1 MTHRPIVCYV
11 FDMETAEYLR
21 QIVTALAQDIGAR
34 SYRDIDKLKNAAAYI
49 SSEFTSFGYKVVQ
62 QPFFFFGNVYHNL
75 ITERAGS
82 SSKEILVVG
91 AHYDTVRTTP
101 GADDN
106 ASGVA
111 GLLGLARA
119 LTEAKPAVTVRFVA
133 FCLEEPPVCRTPSM
147 GSYQYAGRLKADREN
162 IVGMISLEMI
172 GYFCDKEGCQRYPFP
187 FMNAVYPKAGN
198 YISLVGNMRSRSF
211 TRSISD
217 SLRKATDLPVLTLNA
232 PPIMIG
238 IDFSDHWSFG
248 KFGYKALMV
257 TDTAFYRNP
266 HYHAPD
272 DLPETLDYER
282 MAKVVDGLTVAV
294 REWGRK

>member
-1 MTHRPIVCYV
+1 MGT
-11 FDMETAEYLR
+11 EEYLR
-21 QIVTALAQDIGAR
+21 RVVTALARDIGVR
-34 SYRDIDKLKNAAAYI
+34 SYRNIDSLKKAAAYI
-49 SSEFTSFGYKVVQ
+49 SSELSSFGYEVER

-75 ITERAGS
+75 VAELAGS
-82 SSKEILVVG
+82 SSPKTILVVG
-91 AHYDTVRTTP
+91 AHYDTVGTTP

-119 LTEAKPAVTVRFVA
+119 LAGKRLAATVRFAA
-133 FCLEEPPVCRTPSM
+133 FCLEEPPACRTQSM

-162 IVGMISLEMI
+162 VAGMICLEMI
-172 GYFCDKEGCQRYPFP
+172 GYFCDREGCQRYPFP
-187 FMNAVYPKAGN
+187 FMSAAYPSAGG

-211 TRSISD
+211 TRTVAD
-217 SLRKATDLPVLTLNA
+217 SFRKATDLPVLTLNA
-232 PPIMIG
+232 PPIVVG

-266 HYHAPD
+266 HYHAPG

-282 MAKVVDGLTVAV
+282 MAKVVEGLTAAV
-294 REWGRK
+294 TAWGRK